1 MQVWRTS
8 RRDRLALLAALGVPL
23 LFTAIPVPFRT
34 SFPNTDAALALM
46 LAVVG
51 VAASGYRLAGVL
63 AAVSAAVWFDFFLT
77 RPYEQFTITRTTD
90 IETTVL
96 ILVIGV
102 AVTELGVLGRRQ
114 HLPATRRGGYPP
126 GLQPAARAGAAG
138 DLPTPV

>member
-23 LFTAIPVPFRT
+23 LFTAILVPFRT

-63 AAVSAAVWFDFFLT
+63 AAVSAAVLVDFFLT
-77 RPYEQFTITRTTD
+77 PPHGKFLITPTTH
-90 IETTVL
+90 IETTGL
-96 ILVIGV
+96 ILGI
-102 AVTELGVLGRRQ
+102 RRCP
-114 HLPATRRGGYPP
+114 HR
-126 GLQPAARAGAAG
+126 
-138 DLPTPV
+138 